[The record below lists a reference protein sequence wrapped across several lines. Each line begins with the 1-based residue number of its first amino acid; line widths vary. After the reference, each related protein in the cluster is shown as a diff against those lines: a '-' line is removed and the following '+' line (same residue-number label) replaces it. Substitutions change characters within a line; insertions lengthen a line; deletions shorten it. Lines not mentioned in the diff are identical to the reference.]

1 MKVLT
6 QWIEL
11 SLCYLT
17 RHATPPNE
25 PQIRLPPTFSTPP
38 SSPSDWDVTPD
49 YWFLG
54 RWYYI
59 ASGNPA
65 YQGWS
70 NMQWDLTPISTEDT
84 NEPSLQ
90 RQDLVSYSFEGEVY
104 LIYGID
110 TPVAPDAYQWVAPG
124 PLSVQNNT
132 WQIMAWGYDS
142 ADVPYTMFFETWPTG
157 QPSQFYFISRSDKGI
172 AEDTYQTLVD
182 SVKKIGNQELNEA
195 LTRVYQIKQDGGRH
209 GETYAGCNATC
220 KENGE
225 KRHILAQEQVR

>member
-1 MKVLT
+1 
-6 QWIEL
+6 
-11 SLCYLT
+11 
-17 RHATPPNE
+17 
-25 PQIRLPPTFSTPP
+25 
-38 SSPSDWDVTPD
+38 
-49 YWFLG
+49 
-54 RWYYI
+54 
-59 ASGNPA
+59 
-65 YQGWS
+65 
-70 NMQWDLTPISTEDT
+70 MQWDLTPISTEDT

-90 RQDLVSYSFEGEVY
+90 RQDLVSYSFEGGVY

-110 TPVAPDAYQWVAPG
+110 TPVAPDAYQWVPPG

-142 ADVPYTMFFETWPTG
+142 VDVPYTMFFETWPTG

-195 LTRVYQIKQDGGRH
+195 LTRVYRIKQDGGRH

-225 KRHILAQEQVR
+225 KRHILAQEQVC